1 MKALRTIIVDDEP
14 LARQGLRL
22 RLDEIDEV
30 NIVAECKNGR
40 EALTAVAELS
50 PDLLFLDIQM
60 PGLSGF
66 DVVAQL
72 QQDDMPFV
80 VFVTAYDEYAV
91 KAFDVHAVDYLL
103 KPIDENGLKRAV
115 ARVLEHSRQNGVV
128 SDKQRLLELIISL
141 TGKSEVSVMQM
152 VREHKG
158 FKAYPDKL
166 AIKDGSETTLVEV
179 KDIEWVDAA
188 GDYMCVRANDE
199 THIMR
204 ITMKELENQLDPS
217 IFQRVHRS
225 TIVNLE
231 HVVKVCSHI
240 NGEFNLR
247 HAKNRPIFG
256 CGEVSQFV

>member
-80 VFVTAYDEYAV
+80 
-91 KAFDVHAVDYLL
+91 
-103 KPIDENGLKRAV
+103 PG
-115 ARVLEHSRQNGVV
+115 
-128 SDKQRLLELIISL
+128 
-141 TGKSEVSVMQM
+141 
-152 VREHKG
+152 
-158 FKAYPDKL
+158 
-166 AIKDGSETTLVEV
+166 
-179 KDIEWVDAA
+179 
-188 GDYMCVRANDE
+188 
-199 THIMR
+199 
-204 ITMKELENQLDPS
+204 
-217 IFQRVHRS
+217 
-225 TIVNLE
+225 
-231 HVVKVCSHI
+231 
-240 NGEFNLR
+240 
-247 HAKNRPIFG
+247 G
-256 CGEVSQFV
+256 CGTRG